1 MRCPLLLLLG
11 MAPYYMKVCQDLSES
26 PDAAL
31 LDSLKE
37 TNRQELARLDEAV
50 RDAEENLGD
59 VEQREA
65 LLARAEYLSAIGD
78 KVGVSV

>member
-1 MRCPLLLLLG
+1 MLLSLVD
-11 MAPYYMKVCQDLSES
+11 MAPFYVRVCQELGEL
-26 PDAAL
+26 PDTVL
-31 LDSLKE
+31 LDRLKDA
-37 TNRQELARLDEAV
+37 NRQELARLDEAV

-78 KVGVSV
+78 KV